1 MTAERTGILD
11 QRLAELRDRADDRFA
26 IDVVEDLVQIGVRTD
41 PEGALA
47 AGLPVE
53 SNTFV
58 RRGERITLWL
68 GPDEWLVVAPGDG
81 ADLLVAEVDASLAPA
96 HRSVL
101 DLSANRVVLQLS
113 GAAVEEVLATDCPID
128 LHPRVWTPG
137 RCAQTLVMGV
147 PAILARHD
155 DRTHVFVRPSFAEHL
170 VDRLL
175 DAAELVE
182 EGRRS
187 RS

>member
-81 ADLLVAEVDASLAPA
+81 ADHLVAEVDASLAPA

-128 LHPRVWTPG
+128 LHPRVWIPG